1 MQSSTIDNLSV
12 RDLAVTYAIGGNL
25 FGQRQLLQAV
35 QDITF
40 EIARGKTIGVVGES
54 GCGKS
59 SLARALVGL
68 APVSDGEIRWAG
80 SRISGL
86 SEHEF
91 RPLRKDIQMVFQDP
105 FASLNPKMKLFD
117 LIAEPLRTH
126 MPDISRTEMD
136 RSVRDVLDVVGLHG
150 EMLGRYRHELSGGQ
164 AQRVGIA
171 RAIVTQPGLLV
182 CDEAVSALDVSVQA
196 IILNLLKTLQRDMDL
211 AMIFISHDL
220 GVVKYISDTIMV
232 LYLGRIVE
240 IGPCLEVLDRPRHPY
255 TQRLLASSLSPNAGP
270 LDQRKFS
277 GDDAEPP
284 SPLNP
289 PSGCAF
295 RTRCDR
301 ARDICASERPEPEM
315 SDNVR
320 RVACHFPIQHEMNT

>member
-1 MQSSTIDNLSV
+1 MQQAAADSLSV
-12 RDLAVTYAIGGNL
+12 RDLAVTYAIGGSL
-25 FGQRQLLQAV
+25 FRQGRLLRAV
-35 QDITF
+35 RDVSF
-40 EIARGKTIGVVGES
+40 EVSRGKTIGIVGES

-68 APVSDGEIRWAG
+68 APVSQGEVRWAG
-80 SRISGL
+80 TRISGMTARQ
-86 SEHEF
+86 F
-91 RPLRKDIQMVFQDP
+91 RPLRKDIQMIFQDP

-126 MPDISRTEMD
+126 MPDLSRSEMEK
-136 RSVRDVLDVVGLHG
+136 RVRDVVDVVGLHG

-164 AQRVGIA
+164 AQRIGIA
-171 RAIVTQPGLLV
+171 RAIITRPSLLI

-196 IILNLLKTLQRDMDL
+196 IILNLLKTLQKDMDL

-232 LYLGRIVE
+232 LYLGQIVE
-240 IGPCLEVLDRPRHPY
+240 TGPCLDVLDRPRHPY
-255 TQRLLASSLSPNAGP
+255 TKRLLASSLGPNTGP
-270 LDQRKFS
+270 LDRRARF
-277 GDDAEPP
+277 GDDIEPP

-301 ARDICASERPEPEM
+301 AGEICAAERP
-315 SDNVR
+315 DAGR
-320 RVACHFPIQHEMNT
+320 DAGDHRVACHFPLDRDNGE